1 MLRAF
6 VFAVA
11 ACGVVQG
18 LGAQDFQVVANPSV
32 SVAAVSASELSD
44 VFLKK
49 AQKVGGAAVSPV
61 DQGKASPLRAAFAK
75 KVHGRPAT
83 AIDAFWQQQI
93 FSGGDSPPPTKAS
106 DDEVVAWVKATPG
119 GIGYISAGAAP
130 AGVKVVAVK

>member
-1 MLRAF
+1 MLRTL
-6 VFAVA
+6 VFAVV
-11 ACGVVQG
+11 ACGAVQG
-18 LGAQDFQVVANPSV
+18 LGAQEFQVVANPSV

-61 DQGKASPLRAAFAK
+61 DQGKTSALRAAFAK
-75 KVHGRPAT
+75 RVHGRATT

-93 FSGGDSPPPTKAS
+93 FSGGESPPPSKAS